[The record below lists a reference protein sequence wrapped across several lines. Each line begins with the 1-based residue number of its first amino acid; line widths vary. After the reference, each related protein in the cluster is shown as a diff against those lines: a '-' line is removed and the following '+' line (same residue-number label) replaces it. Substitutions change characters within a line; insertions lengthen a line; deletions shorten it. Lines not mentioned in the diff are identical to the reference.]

1 MLAEAT
7 LARPYAR
14 AAFRAAEAVDALDAW
29 TASLTRV
36 AELVEVPA
44 FHELL
49 GDPRVEDGQ
58 LVDLVSEVAGED
70 MDESRRNFFR
80 LLVENRRLGLAGEI
94 ARQFEQQ
101 RRASEKRLKVRIT
114 AAAELGEAQRE
125 HLAERLGKRFGAEI
139 EMETAVDPD
148 LLGGIVVRAG
158 DQVIDAS
165 VRGRLE
171 QLGRQLSR

>member
-14 AAFRAAEAVDALDAW
+14 AAFRAAQASGTLDAW
-29 TASLTRV
+29 AGSLARIAALAEVRV
-36 AELVEVPA
+36 
-44 FHELL
+44 FHDLL

-58 LVDLVSEVAGED
+58 IVDIVTQVAGAGVD
-70 MDESRRNFFR
+70 DEQRNFFR
-80 LLVENRRLGLAGEI
+80 LLVENRRVGLAAEI

-101 RRASEKRLKVRIT
+101 RRASEQRLKVRVT
-114 AAAELGEAQRE
+114 AAAELDQDQRQR
-125 HLAERLGKRFGAEI
+125 LAERLGKRFGAEI
-139 EMETAVDPD
+139 EMEAAVDAD